1 MPQERNVWEK
11 QRKGLKASNTSGLR
25 AERTTGG
32 HSTAFCPRRD
42 RVCWDWGQG
51 ESVQKLRVSDAT
63 VPMKVNEPQ
72 GKGTVTEGAAQTF
85 KWQTNLQG
93 V

>member
-1 MPQERNVWEK
+1 M
-11 QRKGLKASNTSGLR
+11 
-25 AERTTGG
+25 
-32 HSTAFCPRRD
+32 
-42 RVCWDWGQG
+42 
-51 ESVQKLRVSDAT
+51 QKLRVSDAT